1 MNNHKFLILTVLL
14 AICICIAVPVSAG
27 EKYLYGK
34 PELTGVISGTNEFSP
49 GDEVDLTIK
58 VENQGLN
65 TVKIVQSTIISRDTQ
80 PNTAK
85 MVTLLLEQG
94 DAPMTIKSD
103 AQMVGD
109 ITGGSDK
116 TVTFRVRFDKDAAPG
131 VYTVPLHAGYTWLY
145 DGEQFGTDTMKYTYY
160 KKDVIIPLNIRIKS
174 DFRVDVLES
183 STESVNAGT
192 EGYLN
197 LKVKNAGHDNARK
210 AVIVITRNGNSPVI
224 PTDARVYLGD
234 FPAGSVKECRFKISV
249 SNGAEAQVYPLD
261 VFVEYEDSAGD
272 ITTSDRETIGV
283 PVGGKIDFEVISA
296 PSTLAPGSKK
306 VIEVEFKNTGAAT
319 VYNAQARLSATDPF
333 TSNDDTAFLGDL
345 SPGDSSVARFE
356 VSADSD
362 ATAKEYGL
370 DSEIRYRDALDNS
383 QISDTMKIKLN
394 LVKTGGIEGIVTNP
408 IVLTVFIFTLAGVG
422 YYLWSKRKQE

>member
-1 MNNHKFLILTVLL
+1 MNNHKFLILAVLL
-14 AICICIAVPVSAG
+14 AICIAVPVSAG

-94 DAPMTIKSD
+94 DAPITVKSD

-131 VYTVPLHAGYTWLY
+131 VYTVPLHAEYTWLY

-160 KKDVIIPLNIRIKS
+160 KKDVIIPLSIRIKS

-197 LKVKNAGHDNARK
+197 LKVKNAGHDNAGK
-210 AVIVITRNGNSPVI
+210 AVIVITRNGNSQVI

-249 SNGAEAQVYPLD
+249 SNDAEAQVYPLD
-261 VFVEYEDSAGD
+261 IFVEYEDSEGD
-272 ITTSDRETIGV
+272 ITTSDMETIGV

-296 PSTLAPGSKK
+296 PSTIAPGSKK
-306 VIEVEFKNTGAAT
+306 VIEVEFKNTGAAK
-319 VYNAQARLSATDPF
+319 VYNAQASL
-333 TSNDDTAFLGDL
+333 
-345 SPGDSSVARFE
+345 
-356 VSADSD
+356 
-362 ATAKEYGL
+362 
-370 DSEIRYRDALDNS
+370 EIWHPVNPQLPAL
-383 QISDTMKIKLN
+383 K
-394 LVKTGGIEGIVTNP
+394 
-408 IVLTVFIFTLAGVG
+408 
-422 YYLWSKRKQE
+422 